1 MVEWDSECDVE
12 GGISEW
18 VEDYRTEGSSR
29 CDFRESEGNGWGC
42 GMGEKGRR
50 VFRKD
55 GGKMGV
61 KFEDGG
67 ETEADLVVGGDGG
80 WSEVRRYILG
90 ERGIGD
96 ERWEPKFMGQT
107 GFYGISAL
115 GEEAERGKNWESTHG
130 VWLDRGNLSTSPLP
144 GRKIR
149 WDLVIPEKSPPTPS
163 KTLESDNFDGGTGWE
178 SRIAPGAYPK
188 AETIEILKKHVGVY
202 HPVTGTFENMLA
214 ASERIIRTPLRQQ
227 VWEKEEIQCGNVVL
241 IGDASRLMLPSSGQ
255 GTAFA
260 IEDATVLANCLLN
273 NPPEEGSFKKAL
285 EAYADARLPRSKK
298 MATTAYYAGLLGQGE
313 RWYWRL
319 MRDYGTAW
327 FLRGE
332 DGKLYVFPRKV

>member
-1 MVEWDSECDVE
+1 MNGIKNATWRRDLRSGWRIIERRDLQDVILGRVRE
-12 GGISEW
+12 LGGDIVW
-18 VEDYRTEGSSR
+18 
-29 CDFRESEGNGWGC
+29 
-42 GMGEKGRR
+42 GRR
-50 VFRKD
+50 AIGVEESG

-61 KFEDGG
+61 LFGDGG
-67 ETEADLVVGGDGG
+67 SVEVDLVVGADGG
-80 WSEVRRYILG
+80 WSEVRKSILKK
-90 ERGIGD
+90 RGIRG
-96 ERWEPKFMGQT
+96 ERWEPPFMGQT

-115 GEEAERGKNWESTHG
+115 GEGVEKGEAWDSTHG

-144 GRKIR
+144 GGKIR
-149 WDLVIPEKSPPTPS
+149 WDLILPEKTPPTPS
-163 KTLESDNFDGGTGWE
+163 AISNQESFNEGKGWE
-178 SRIAPGAYPK
+178 SKIAPGVYPK
-188 AETIEILKKHVGVY
+188 SETIAILRQHMGIY
-202 HPVTGTFENMLA
+202 HPVTGTFGNMLA
-214 ASERIIRTPLRQQ
+214 ASTRIIRTPLRQQ

-273 NPPEEGSFKKAL
+273 NPPEGNSFKKAL
-285 EAYADARLPRSKK
+285 EAYADARFPRSKR
-298 MATTAYYAGLLGQGE
+298 MATMAYYAGLLGQGG

-332 DGKLYVFPRKV
+332 DGKL